1 MCPSLPCVPECE
13 LFTCTLL
20 FLVPVPS
27 RLPFSALQA
36 LLVKLS
42 SFFANVLFFFLSF
55 IFVVLTQFQPPLLI
69 SSDDNVHH
77 KLIGTSLL
85 FAFAISDI
93 QIAIILILEH
103 VCLSYGSQS
112 KPTRDE
118 VLDQAYS
125 RYCASD
131 IRNEVT
137 EKFSAPPDKY
147 SILQYTE
154 FILKHR
160 L

>member
-27 RLPFSALQA
+27 RL
-36 LLVKLS
+36 
-42 SFFANVLFFFLSF
+42 LF
-55 IFVVLTQFQPPLLI
+55 
-69 SSDDNVHH
+69 
-77 KLIGTSLL
+77 